1 VSRWRS
7 CLPVTGAK
15 TRARADRVRV
25 HFLGVRGS
33 TPAPGLEFVRYGGH
47 TSCIALAHDGV
58 DAPTLLLDAGTGI
71 RRASAL
77 CASGAFEGAILL
89 SHLHWDH
96 LHGLPFFS
104 AADREGARTEVL
116 VPDQLDGESPVE
128 VISRGMS
135 PPHFPV
141 RPDELRGEWAFR
153 SIDEGEFVVQG
164 FTVRALEIPHK
175 GGRTFGYRISDGR
188 SSFAYMPDH
197 YPSVLG
203 PGPDGWGEYHPAAME
218 LVSDVDLLAHDS
230 QLVAEEIANEAWFGH
245 AAAEYAVGLA
255 SAAHARRTAL
265 FHYKPDR
272 SDDAIDE
279 IAQRFAGRPVTAS
292 TQSLVLEL

>member
-1 VSRWRS
+1 M
-7 CLPVTGAK
+7 
-15 TRARADRVRV
+15 RV

-33 TPAPGLEFVRYGGH
+33 TPAPGQDFVRYGGH
-47 TSCIALAHDGV
+47 TSCIALAHDGA
-58 DAPTLLLDAGTGI
+58 DAPTLVLDAGTGI

-77 CASGAFEGAILL
+77 CPDGTFSGAILL

-104 AADREGARTEVL
+104 AADREGARSEVL
-116 VPDQLDGESPVE
+116 MPDQRDGDSPVE

-141 RPDELRGEWAFR
+141 RPDELRGEWTFQ
-153 SIDEGEFVVQG
+153 SIDEGEFDIEG
-164 FTVRALEIPHK
+164 FTVTALEIPHK
-175 GGRTFGYRISDGR
+175 GGRTFGYRISDAH
-188 SSFAYMPDH
+188 SSLTYMPDH

-203 PGPDGWGEYHPAAME
+203 PGPDGWGEYHAAAMD
-218 LVSDVDLLAHDS
+218 LARDVDLLVHDS
-230 QLVAEEIANEAWFGH
+230 QLVAEEIAAEAWFGH
-245 AAAEYAVGLA
+245 SAAEYAVGLA
-255 SAAHARRTAL
+255 ATAHAQHTAL

-279 IAQRFAGRPVTAS
+279 IARRFAGRPVTAS
-292 TQSLVLEL
+292 TQSLVLDL